1 MVLRQTSWAGQSH
14 RVSRV
19 DRWGSNRMEFRLF
32 GELRLRADGRSL
44 DVGTPR
50 QQIVLAAL
58 VVDAGRPVPIETL
71 VDRLWDADPPAE
83 ARNILYSHL
92 SRIRR
97 LLAPTAARL
106 DRRSAGY
113 VLDVDPDRVDLHR
126 FTRLVERSR
135 TAGGVERAD
144 LLADALALWRGPPL
158 AGLAGEWADRL
169 RAEWQR
175 RRLDAA
181 VAWAEAELDLN
192 RTDAVLTTLPELAA
206 EYPLAEPLEGLLMR
220 ALHAAGRDAEALRR
234 YAALRQ
240 RLADELGAD
249 PGPALQALHTA
260 LLRGELP
267 TPARRGGLLATPAQ
281 LPPDVHGFA
290 GRDAELRVLDE
301 LAGNG
306 AGGARIAAVSG
317 TAGVGKTSLVVHWA
331 HRVRD
336 RFPGGQLFVNLRGF
350 APTGAPMTPA
360 EAMRAFLDAFEVP
373 LDRIPAGFEA
383 QVGLF
388 RSLLAERRVLV
399 VLDNARDVDQVR
411 SLLPGA
417 PGCLVLVTSRTLL
430 SGLVA
435 AGARPVTV
443 DLLGAGEARA
453 LLVGRLGAARV
464 SAEPH
469 AATEIV
475 ELCARLPLALAVVAA
490 RAATYP
496 TFALTDLADELR
508 AARGSLD
515 EFADADPATDP
526 RAVFSWSYRQLTDA
540 AARLFRLL
548 GRHAGPDIG
557 TRAAASLAGL
567 PVGRTRPLLHELARA
582 NLVAEHSPGRYT
594 CHDLLR
600 TYASELDQA
609 TTEAEDRRAATR
621 RLLAYYI
628 HSANNADAQLDPRR
642 DPPPPLVPLPPEVD
656 PDRPADLAA
665 ALAWFNAE
673 RRVLVTAVHQDSDV
687 DAEVWQLVWGI
698 RRFLANQGHWPDEL
712 TVLRATLPV
721 AARLGDVSKQAFVHC
736 YLGATHVWLA
746 QHDDAHREL
755 ATAAELYQASDDLV
769 GQGHVQ
775 FYLAWLREREER
787 NDEAHGHAERALEFF
802 SLAGH
807 PVGEAR
813 SLNAVGW
820 FHALAGDYGTAISY
834 CEKALDLQTKLGD
847 DLAAALTWHS
857 IGYAHDRLGDHV
869 RAIAC
874 YQAAFALDQ
883 RAGHR
888 YGEALM
894 LRSLGESHRDNG
906 DLEAARAAWQQ
917 AVEIYD
923 QLGHPDGD
931 DVRAELASLNT
942 TPTREVPR

>member
-1 MVLRQTSWAGQSH
+1 
-14 RVSRV
+14 
-19 DRWGSNRMEFRLF
+19 MEFRLF
-32 GELRLRADGRSL
+32 GELQLLAEGRSL
-44 DVGTPR
+44 DLGAPR
-50 QQIVLAAL
+50 QQTVLAAL
-58 VVDAGRPVPIETL
+58 AVDAGRPVPIETL
-71 VDRLWDADPPAE
+71 IDRVWDRDPPAE

-97 LLAPTAARL
+97 LLARTTARL

-113 VLDVDPDRVDLHR
+113 VLDVDPDSVDLHR
-126 FTRLVERSR
+126 FARLVERSR
-135 TAGGVERAD
+135 TASGAERAG
-144 LLADALALWRGPPL
+144 LLAEALTLWRGPPL
-158 AGLAGEWADRL
+158 AGLAGEWAARL
-169 RAEWQR
+169 RADWQR

-181 VAWAEAELDLN
+181 VSWAEAELDLN
-192 RTDAVLTTLPELAA
+192 RTGAVLTTLSELAA
-206 EYPLAEPLEGLLMR
+206 EHPLAEPVEMLLMR
-220 ALHAAGRDAEALRR
+220 GLHAAGRDAEALGR

-249 PGPALQALHTA
+249 PGPALRALHTS

-267 TPARRGGLLATPAQ
+267 PPTTRASPLATPAQ

-290 GRDAELRVLDE
+290 GRDAELRLLDE
-301 LAGNG
+301 LVGS
-306 AGGARIAAVSG
+306 GARIAAVSG

-331 HRVRD
+331 HRVRH

-350 APTGAPMTPA
+350 APAGSPVTPA

-388 RSLLAERRVLV
+388 RSLLADRQVLV
-399 VLDNARDVDQVR
+399 VLDNARDVEQVR

-417 PGCLVLVTSRTLL
+417 PGCLVVVTSRTLL

-443 DLLGAGEARA
+443 DLLGASEAHE

-464 SAEPH
+464 AAEP
-469 AATEIV
+469 AAVAEIV

-496 TFALTDLADELR
+496 TFALTDLAGELR
-508 AARGSLD
+508 AARGGLD

-526 RAVFSWSYRQLTDA
+526 RAVFSWSYQQLADP

-548 GRHAGPDIG
+548 GRHAGPDLG

-567 PVGRTRPLLHELARA
+567 PVSRTRPLLHELARA

-600 TYASELDQA
+600 AYASELDHA
-609 TTEAEDRRAATR
+609 NGEATR
-621 RLLAYYI
+621 RLLAYYV
-628 HSANNADAQLDPRR
+628 HSANNADALLDPRR
-642 DPPPPLVPLPPEVD
+642 DPPPPLVPLPSDVD
-656 PDRPADLAA
+656 PERPADLAA
-665 ALAWFNAE
+665 AVAWFNAE
-673 RRVLVTAVHQDSDV
+673 RRVLVTAVHQDGEF
-687 DAEVWQLVWGI
+687 DAEVWQLAWVT
-698 RRFLANQGHWPDEL
+698 RRFLAHQGHWPDEL
-712 TVLRATLPV
+712 AMLLVALPV
-721 AARLGDVSKQAFVHC
+721 AERLGDVSKQAFAHC
-736 YLGATHVWLA
+736 YLGATYVWLDR
-746 QHDDAHREL
+746 HDDARHEL
-755 ATAAELYQASDDLV
+755 TTAFDLYRASDDLV

-775 FYLAWLREREER
+775 FYVAWLLEREER
-787 NDEAHGHAERALEFF
+787 NSEAHEHAQRALEFF

-807 PVGEAR
+807 PVGEAK

-820 FHALAGDYGTAISY
+820 FHALAGDYGTAIGY

-847 DLAAALTWHS
+847 DLAAAQTWHS
-857 IGYAHDRLGDHV
+857 IGFAHDRLGDHV
-869 RAIAC
+869 RAVAC
-874 YQAAFALDQ
+874 YRSALALYQ
-883 RAGHR
+883 SAGHR

-894 LRSLGESHRDNG
+894 LRSLGESYRDNG
-906 DLEAARAAWQQ
+906 DTEAARAAWEQ

-923 QLGHPDGD
+923 QLGHVDGE
-931 DVRAELASLNT
+931 DVRAKLASLNT
-942 TPTREVPR
+942 TTTREAPR